1 MLTPVLVVA
10 IVLRTIDAFTTF
22 DQVYVLTHGG
32 PGTSTELISI
42 YGYDTFF
49 QFQQYGYAAAMLL
62 MVAAIVLVFAVPRG
76 ASVRRQA
83 QA

>member
-1 MLTPVLVVA
+1 MLMPVLAVA

-32 PGTSTELISI
+32 PGTSTELISL

-49 QFQQYGYAAAMLL
+49 KFQQFGYAAAMLL
-62 MVAAIVLVFAVPRG
+62 MVALVILAFAFLAVRLM
-76 ASVRRQA
+76 RRQA
-83 QA
+83 TA

>member
-1 MLTPVLVVA
+1 VLVVA

-32 PGTSTELISI
+32 PGEATELISI

-49 QFQQYGYAAAMLL
+49 RLQQYGYAAAMLL
-62 MVAAIVLVFAVPRG
+62 MVALVVLACAFLAVRLM
-76 ASVRRQA
+76 RRQA
-83 QA
+83 AAA